1 MFAPQR
7 GEHFPGSVSSAWVEA
22 GFCVA
27 GRDVAGRDVAGRDV
41 ASRDGPGKKMRTQ
54 NQELRQFS
62 SPSRVEP
69 CFFEAQF
76 LFRSSVSAG
85 FSILISA
92 TENLNR

>member
-7 GEHFPGSVSSAWVEA
+7 GEHFPGSVSSVWVEA

-27 GRDVAGRDVAGRDV
+27 GRDVASRDVAG
-41 ASRDGPGKKMRTQ
+41 RDGPGKKMSTQ
-54 NQELRQFS
+54 NQELSQFS
-62 SPSRVEP
+62 SPSPVEP
-69 CFFEAQF
+69 CFLEVQF

-85 FSILISA
+85 ISILISA

>member
-1 MFAPQR
+1 MLGDYGLMFASHG

-27 GRDVAGRDVAGRDV
+27 GRDVAG
-41 ASRDGPGKKMRTQ
+41 RDGPGKKMRTQ

>member
-22 GFCVA
+22 GFC
-27 GRDVAGRDVAGRDV
+27 VAGRDVAGRDV